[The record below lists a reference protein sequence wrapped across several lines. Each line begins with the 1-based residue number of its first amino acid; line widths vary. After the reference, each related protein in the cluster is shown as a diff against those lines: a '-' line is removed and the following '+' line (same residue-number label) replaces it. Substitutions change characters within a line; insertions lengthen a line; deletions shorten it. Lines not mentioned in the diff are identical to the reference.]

1 MPVSAKVRKPDMS
14 KSQHLTVISTTWAMH
29 QPHLAAVRTPVFIT
43 EQLVTPEF
51 EWDDQDATATHL
63 LALLGDEPVGCAR
76 IVGNKI
82 QRMAVLQAHRKHGV
96 GLALLLKA
104 VEIIKNGHFK
114 TVKLS
119 AQTHAI
125 GFYLRGGFVVTSEV
139 YQDLHIPHVDM
150 EMTL

>member
-1 MPVSAKVRKPDMS
+1 MKTIR
-14 KSQHLTVISTTWAMH
+14 HNLTVISTTWVQSKA
-29 QPHLAAVRTPVFIT
+29 QLVAVRTPVFIT

-51 EWDDQDATATHL
+51 EWDDQDEPAVHL
-63 LALLGDEPVGCAR
+63 LALLGDTPVGCAR

-82 QRMAVLQAHRKHGV
+82 QRMAVLQTHRKQGV
-96 GLALLLKA
+96 GLAILQKA